1 MTTTPHD
8 LDAIIAAVIEELR
21 AEAAAADGSEAPA
34 ATGRTS
40 ASASAPASAAPS
52 ASASAPATQQ
62 RSGAAPPVT
71 HAEAS
76 GRFTG
81 EFGIDLPDP
90 TEPERRHA
98 LRVEDPYDAEGL
110 ANMASTTT
118 ARLGVGRSGPRP
130 RTSSLLLFQADHG
143 VTQDA
148 IHGTVDPEVLERF
161 DLFTVS
167 TRVADREE
175 YLLRPDLGRRL
186 SDEAKVAIGE
196 RCTKGPQVQIVVG
209 DGLSAAAID
218 NNLAKILPVIE
229 QGLSAAKVSL
239 GTPFFVENARVG
251 LMNDINDI
259 VDAEVVILLIG
270 ERPGLGIA
278 DALSAYMGYRPTAG
292 KTDAD
297 RDLIC
302 MITEHGGTN
311 PLEAGAYVV
320 EFAKRMLQHQASGQE
335 LRRLTADDDA

>member
-1 MTTTPHD
+1 MTMPTPD
-8 LDAIIAAVIEELR
+8 IDAIVRAVVAELR
-21 AEAAAADGSEAPA
+21 SGRTPA
-34 ATGRTS
+34 ATAHAPTS
-40 ASASAPASAAPS
+40 A
-52 ASASAPATQQ
+52 
-62 RSGAAPPVT
+62 G
-71 HAEAS
+71 
-76 GRFTG
+76 GDG
-81 EFGIDLPDP
+81 EVVIDLPDP
-90 TEPERRHA
+90 TEPGPRHA
-98 LRVEDPYDAEGL
+98 LGVVDPHDAEGL
-110 ANMASTTT
+110 RNLAATTT

-130 RTSSLLLFQADHG
+130 RTASLLLFQADHG

-148 IHGTVDPEVLERF
+148 IYGTVDEATKEAA

-167 TRVADREE
+167 TRVADRAE

-186 SDEAKVAIGE
+186 SDDARTTIEQ

-218 NNLAKILPVIE
+218 NNLGRILPVIQ
-229 QGLSAAKVSL
+229 QGLTSAGISL

-251 LMNDINDI
+251 LMNDINSIIGAD
-259 VDAEVVILLIG
+259 VVILLIG

-278 DALSAYMGYRPTAG
+278 DALSAYMGYQPGEG

-320 EFAKRMLQHQASGQE
+320 EFAKRMLQHRASGQE
-335 LRRLTADDDA
+335 LRRLTNTDDDA